1 MNHSADISVL
11 AALRA
16 IDEAVD
22 AGEPSPTLE
31 QLARAARMAPTA
43 LRDGF
48 RRHTGLTPKA
58 YAAARRAARL
68 RDALASHEP
77 VAEALYSAGYTSTSR
92 VYERHGELL
101 GMTPAAYR
109 KGAPGESIRYAFADS
124 SLGRTVVGLTPHGV
138 CLIAFGDTEDDLLV
152 DLRARFPKA
161 TLEPA
166 HDEDTELVQRV
177 IALVDD
183 PKRGAALPLDVRG
196 TAFQQLVWTALT
208 AIKPGETVTY
218 GELARRIGRP
228 TATRA
233 VAAACGANPLAV
245 AVPCHRVIGADG
257 TLTGY
262 RWGVERKRTLLDR
275 EGA

>member
-1 MNHSADISVL
+1 MDTPADIHVL

-22 AGEPSPTLE
+22 AGEPTPPLE
-31 QLARAARMAPTA
+31 QLARAAHMAPGT

-68 RDALASHEP
+68 REALAGDEP

-109 KGAPGESIRYAFADS
+109 KGAPGESIRHAFAES
-124 SLGRTVVGLTPHGV
+124 SLGRTIVGLTPRGV
-138 CLIAFGDTEDDLLV
+138 CLIAFGDTEDELLS

-161 TLEPA
+161 SLEPA
-166 HDEDTELVQRV
+166 HGEDAELIRQV

-196 TAFQQLVWTALT
+196 TAFQQLVWAALT
-208 AIKPGETVTY
+208 RIEPGETVTY

-245 AVPCHRVIGADG
+245 AVPCHRVVGADG

-262 RWGVERKRTLLDR
+262 RWGVERKRVLLDR